1 MRESYFE
8 QEGKRIQE
16 RIDLARLGMYAA
28 LEFVE
33 FKEKKSVAEIFNSLT
48 DNVFENK
55 NNKPKSINTNINLTK
70 NLNNLNQ
77 QNKTLISNKI
87 KEINIQIKKKYSKSH
102 FARLLLIFLVNNIL
116 VFFIRI
122 VIEIFDIVFFF

>member
-33 FKEKKSVAEIFNSLT
+33 FKEKNT
-48 DNVFENK
+48 DRAKRNIDVIISKMFAAPEYKDKANK
-55 NNKPKSINTNINLTK
+55 KALLVKKPKRRTK
-70 NLNNLNQ
+70 NYLFGFL
-77 QNKTLISNKI
+77 KSSNG
-87 KEINIQIKKKYSKSH
+87 
-102 FARLLLIFLVNNIL
+102 
-116 VFFIRI
+116 
-122 VIEIFDIVFFF
+122 